1 MTAVK
6 RLLAAVILLSAVA
19 AGTYAVGATRREHEF
34 RRLVDAGDAAL
45 ARQDMV
51 GAIAAFSDAIGLKRD
66 SMLGYLK
73 RGEAYRRRNELDTAL
88 PDLRRAAD
96 LDPLAPRPLELL
108 GDVNYA
114 LKRFTRAAEYYQRY
128 LRLDDRS
135 ARLQYKLGVADYA
148 AGQWGLAVKPLQRA
162 VDLDDRFAD
171 AYYLLGLCLRD
182 LQRPEESRRA
192 LDRAVKLAP
201 ALLQAREELGD
212 LYGRMGRSEDSITQL
227 EALRG
232 LDPGPTREVALAMAY
247 ERAGQTENAVLTL
260 GRAANRYPDYSKSYV
275 ALGRLWFERART
287 NGDRVD
293 LSKALGA
300 LEAAIANDDSSE
312 ALSLYGRALL
322 LAREDGHAEQ
332 VLVRATTVLPV
343 DSLAFFA
350 LAEAAGRLGHAAV
363 ARRALLD
370 YHALEGDDPD
380 EHAAVELAIRIA
392 DLSMKIGD
400 NVSAVAWYE
409 HAIGSSDGDIP
420 TLIRLAQAQLLAG
433 LQDAARVT
441 LTRVLEKDPA
451 NRTAQNLLRRLG

>member
-1 MTAVK
+1 MV
-6 RLLAAVILLSAVA
+6 LIP
-19 AGTYAVGATRREHEF
+19 GRRE
-34 RRLVDAGDAAL
+34 RSPSPWRTSG
-45 ARQDMV
+45 
-51 GAIAAFSDAIGLKRD
+51 RD
-66 SMLGYLK
+66 
-73 RGEAYRRRNELDTAL
+73 R
-88 PDLRRAAD
+88 
-96 LDPLAPRPLELL
+96 PRTP
-108 GDVNYA
+108 
-114 LKRFTRAAEYYQRY
+114 
-128 LRLDDRS
+128 
-135 ARLQYKLGVADYA
+135 
-148 AGQWGLAVKPLQRA
+148 
-162 VDLDDRFAD
+162 
-171 AYYLLGLCLRD
+171 
-182 LQRPEESRRA
+182 
-192 LDRAVKLAP
+192 
-201 ALLQAREELGD
+201 
-212 LYGRMGRSEDSITQL
+212 
-227 EALRG
+227 
-232 LDPGPTREVALAMAY
+232 
-247 ERAGQTENAVLTL
+247 VLTL

-451 NRTAQNLLRRLG
+451 NRTAQSASEAARMSPISRVSAPSSDRARRAARRRGS